1 MTLSPDPTW
10 SLFVQLRSGPPAA
23 LVYDRALTIAVEA
36 ERLGFHTIWFATRH
50 FEAHHAALPS
60 VFPFLGAVAARTT
73 RIRLGTG
80 VVALPFEN
88 PVRLAEDA
96 AVTDQLAGGRLE
108 LGIGKGLGFGLSASS
123 YAGFTLDQ
131 SDRETLYTERAA
143 ALHAILGT
151 GRVSDEIGLY
161 PPPGTL
167 RHRVWQSTGNIDTAR
182 LAARAGDGLLPHGN
196 SEARGGA
203 GARDLIDAYRTE
215 YTGEGGPRIGSTVA
229 VLPGDSHRD
238 ALDLFTTDVS
248 LSPRYYTGSLD
259 DGDHHRYLRERG
271 VDVGSSAEVA
281 ARLTADARVRSATEV
296 LFHVPLALEH
306 PRYLECLHRIS
317 DEIAPRLVPVVAS

>member
-1 MTLSPDPTW
+1 MTITPDPTW
-10 SLFVQLRSGPPAA
+10 SLFVQLRSGPGAA
-23 LVYDRALTIAVEA
+23 LVYDRAIAVAVEA
-36 ERLGFHTIWFATRH
+36 ERLGFGTIWFATRH

-60 VFPFLGAVAARTT
+60 VFPFLGAAAARTT

-96 AVTDQLAGGRLE
+96 VVTDQLAGGRLE

-123 YAGFTLDQ
+123 YTGFTLDQ
-131 SDRETLYTERAA
+131 NDRERLYTERAA
-143 ALHAILGT
+143 ALHTILET
-151 GRVSDEIGLY
+151 GRVSEEIGLY
-161 PPPGTL
+161 PPPGDL
-167 RHRVWQSTGNIDTAR
+167 RRRVWQSTGNIETAR

-203 GARDLIDAYRTE
+203 GLRDLIDAYRSE
-215 YTGEGGPRIGSTVA
+215 YAGEGGPRIGSTVA

-238 ALDLFTTDVS
+238 ALGLFTTDVS

-259 DGDHHRYLRERG
+259 DGDHHRYLADRG
-271 VDVGSSAEVA
+271 ILAGSSDDVVTE
-281 ARLTADARVRSATEV
+281 LSADARVRSATEV

-306 PRYLECLHRIS
+306 PRYLECLQRIS
-317 DEIAPRLVPVVAS
+317 DEIAPRLVPVAAS